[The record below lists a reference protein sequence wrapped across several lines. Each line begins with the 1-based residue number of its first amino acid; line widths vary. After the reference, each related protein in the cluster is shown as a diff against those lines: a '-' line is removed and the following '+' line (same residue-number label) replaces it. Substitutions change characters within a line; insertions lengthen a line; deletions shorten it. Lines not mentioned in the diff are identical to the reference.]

1 MSIRLRHIE
10 TEHRLFFFA
19 IQASYSDCDI
29 GVSSSFMT
37 ELAIST
43 PEDLHEGFPE
53 EDLMPIPSLNV
64 QESSEQVS
72 IQPGTQVAVYIM
84 TEISDFILLRAEA
97 MQLSNV
103 KPILSNME
111 RERVTLSLAEA

>member
-1 MSIRLRHIE
+1 
-10 TEHRLFFFA
+10 
-19 IQASYSDCDI
+19 
-29 GVSSSFMT
+29 MT

-111 RERVTLSLAEA
+111 RESEIKLGRSMIRK

>member
-1 MSIRLRHIE
+1 MFGICSKSKSVHPTTSTVPFKTMCIRRRHIH
-10 TEHRLFFFA
+10 TVIFSDPSLF
-19 IQASYSDCDI
+19 YSDCDVS
-29 GVSSSFMT
+29 VSSSFMT

-43 PEDLHEGFPE
+43 PEGRHEGSPE

-84 TEISDFILLRAEA
+84 RFQISFFFE
-97 MQLSNV
+97 
-103 KPILSNME
+103 P
-111 RERVTLSLAEA
+111 